1 MKSRPIEESEMSSA
15 IHARPSG
22 ATSLRLTLTVAA
34 TIMALHPACADDQI
48 KLTIGQRGNWDTS
61 ISQLGDKAGIFK
73 KHGLALEMI
82 YTSGSGETLQ
92 PVIAG
97 SVDFGIA
104 VGTLGAIAAYSKGAP
119 VRIIGAEAT
128 GAADYWYVKASSP
141 IKTLKDLNGKTI
153 AYSTAG
159 SSTESVVRAFIKE
172 NGLTSAK
179 AMSTG
184 GAPSTLTAVMTD
196 QVDAG
201 WASPPGGL
209 KEIDEGKIRLI
220 ARATDAAIVRGQT
233 IRTVVANAQVLE
245 KRKDVVERYMQAYR
259 ETIDYMY
266 GDNPQVLKDYAA
278 FAGVSE
284 AVAKRV
290 RDEFFPRTLVMPDE
304 IKGLDQLMADAI
316 ELKFI
321 SAPLSKE
328 KIADLVQLQ
337 LPRP

>member
-1 MKSRPIEESEMSSA
+1 MN
-15 IHARPSG
+15 ARHL
-22 ATSLRLTLTVAA
+22 AFATVALLSA
-34 TIMALHPACADDQI
+34 TLPAVADDQV

-61 ISQLGDKAGIFK
+61 ISHLGDKAGIFK

-97 SVDFGIA
+97 SVDFGLA
-104 VGTLGAIAAYSKGAP
+104 VGTLGAMAAYSKGAP

-141 IKTLKDLNGKTI
+141 IKTLKDLNGHTI

-172 NGLTSAK
+172 NGLTTAK
-179 AMSTG
+179 TVSTG
-184 GAPSTLTAVMTD
+184 GAPSTMTAVMTD

-209 KEIDEGKIRLI
+209 KEIDEGKIRLL

-233 IRTVVANAQVLE
+233 IRVIVTNAQVLE
-245 KRKDVVERYMQAYR
+245 KRKDIVERYMQAYR
-259 ETIDYMY
+259 ESIDYMY

-284 AVAKRV
+284 AMAKRV

-304 IKGLDQLMADAI
+304 IKGLDSLMADAV

-321 SAPLSKE
+321 SAPLSKQQ
-328 KIADLVQLQ
+328 IADLVQLQ
-337 LPRP
+337 AKR

>member
-1 MKSRPIEESEMSSA
+1 MTQA
-15 IHARPSG
+15 IHARRSN
-22 ATSLRLTLTVAA
+22 ARRWHLAMAAA
-34 TIMALHPACADDQI
+34 TTILALQPAFADDQI
-48 KLTIGQRGNWDTS
+48 KLTIGQRGNWDTAVS
-61 ISQLGDKAGIFK
+61 HLGDKAGIFK
-73 KHGLALEMI
+73 KHGLALELI

-97 SVDFGIA
+97 SVEFGLA

-172 NGLTSAK
+172 NGLTAK

-184 GAPSTLTAVMTD
+184 GAPSTMTAVMTD

-209 KEIDEGKIRLI
+209 KEIDEGKIRLL

-233 IRTVVANAQVLE
+233 IRTIVANAQVLE
-245 KRKDVVERYMQAYR
+245 KRKEMVERYMQAYR
-259 ETIDYMY
+259 ETVDYMY

-284 AVAKRV
+284 AMAKRV
-290 RDEFFPRTLVMPDE
+290 RDEFFPRALLMPDE
-304 IKGLDQLMADAI
+304 IKGLDSLMADAV

-337 LPRP
+337 RPRP

>member
-1 MKSRPIEESEMSSA
+1 MIPAGKLILV
-15 IHARPSG
+15 I
-22 ATSLRLTLTVAA
+22 ATTALLGTQAA
-34 TIMALHPACADDQI
+34 LADDQI
-48 KLTIGQRGNWDTS
+48 RLTIGQRGNWDTA
-61 ISQLGDKAGIFK
+61 ISQLGEVAGIFK
-73 KHGLALEMI
+73 KHGLALEML
-82 YTSGSGETLQ
+82 YTAGSGETLQ

-97 SVDFGIA
+97 SVDLGLA
-104 VGTLGAIAAYSKGAP
+104 VGTPGAIAAYSKGAP

-141 IKTLKDLNGKTI
+141 IKTLKDLNGHSI
-153 AYSTAG
+153 AYSTSG

-179 AMSTG
+179 AVSTG
-184 GAPSTLTAVMTD
+184 GAPATMTAVMTD

-209 KEIDEGKIRLI
+209 KEIDEGKIRIL

-233 IRTVVANAQVLE
+233 IRVVVANAQFLAQ
-245 KRKDVVERYMQAYR
+245 RKDVAARYMQAYR

-284 AVAKRV
+284 AMARRV
-290 RDEFFPRTLVMPDE
+290 REEFFPRALVEPDA
-304 IKGLDQLMADAI
+304 IKGLDSLMVDAVA
-316 ELKFI
+316 LKFI

-328 KIADLVQLQ
+328 QVADLVQLQ
-337 LPRP
+337 VPKR

>member
-1 MKSRPIEESEMSSA
+1 MLHAIDARAASA
-15 IHARPSG
+15 TR
-22 ATSLRLTLTVAA
+22 LRAA
-34 TIMALHPACADDQI
+34 LAAAAIILALQPACADDQV
-48 KLTIGQRGNWDTS
+48 KLTIGQRGNWDTA
-61 ISQLGDKAGIFK
+61 ISHLGDKAGIFK
-73 KHGLALEMI
+73 KHGITLEMI

-92 PVIAG
+92 PLIAG
-97 SVDFGIA
+97 SVEFGLA
-104 VGTLGAIAAYSKGAP
+104 VGTLGALAAYSKGAP

-141 IKTLKDLNGKTI
+141 IKTLKDLNGRTI

-184 GAPSTLTAVMTD
+184 GAPSTMTAVMTD
-196 QVDAG
+196 QVDVG

-209 KEIDEGKIRLI
+209 KEIDEGKIRLL

-233 IRTVVANAQVLE
+233 IRTIVANAQVLE
-245 KRKDVVERYMQAYR
+245 KRKDMVHRYMQAYR

-266 GDNPQVLKDYAA
+266 GDDPQVLKDYAA

-284 AVAKRV
+284 AMAKRV
-290 RDEFFPRTLVMPDE
+290 RDEFFPRSLVMPDE
-304 IKGLDQLMADAI
+304 IKGLDSLMADAV
-316 ELKFI
+316 ELKFL
-321 SAPLSKE
+321 SAPLSKAQ
-328 KIADLVQLQ
+328 IADLVQLQ
-337 LPRP
+337 RP

>member
-1 MKSRPIEESEMSSA
+1 MTHA
-15 IHARPSG
+15 IHARISR
-22 ATSLRLTLTVAA
+22 ATRLRVALAAVAA
-34 TIMALHPACADDQI
+34 IVTLQPAFADDQI
-48 KLTIGQRGNWDTS
+48 KLTIGQRGNWDTA
-61 ISQLGDKAGIFK
+61 ISHLGDKAGIFK
-73 KHGLALEMI
+73 KHGLTLEMI
-82 YTSGSGETLQ
+82 YTAGSGETLQ

-97 SVDFGIA
+97 SVELGLA
-104 VGTLGAIAAYSKGAP
+104 VGTLGAMAAYSKGAP

-184 GAPSTLTAVMTD
+184 GAPSTMTAVMTD
-196 QVDAG
+196 QVDVG

-209 KEIDEGKIRLI
+209 REIDEGKIRLL

-233 IRTVVANAQVLE
+233 IRTIVVNAQVLE
-245 KRKDVVERYMQAYR
+245 KRKEMVTRFMQAYR

-266 GDNPQVLKDYAA
+266 GDNPQALKDYAA

-284 AVAKRV
+284 AIAKRV
-290 RDEFFPRTLVMPDE
+290 RDEFFPRALVMPDE
-304 IKGLDQLMADAI
+304 IKGLDSLMADAV

-321 SAPLSKE
+321 PAPLTKAQ
-328 KIADLVQLQ
+328 IADLVQLQ
-337 LPRP
+337 AH

>member
-1 MKSRPIEESEMSSA
+1 MIPAGKLILSI
-15 IHARPSG
+15 
-22 ATSLRLTLTVAA
+22 ATTALLGTQAA
-34 TIMALHPACADDQI
+34 LADDQI
-48 KLTIGQRGNWDTS
+48 KLTIGQRGNWDTA
-61 ISQLGDKAGIFK
+61 ISQLGEAAGIFK
-73 KHGLALEMI
+73 KHGLALEML
-82 YTSGSGETLQ
+82 YTAGSGETLQ

-97 SVDFGIA
+97 SVDLGLA
-104 VGTLGAIAAYSKGAP
+104 VGTPGAIAAYSKGAP

-141 IKTLKDLNGKTI
+141 IKTLKDLNGHSI

-179 AMSTG
+179 AVSTG
-184 GAPSTLTAVMTD
+184 GAPATMTAVMTD

-209 KEIDEGKIRLI
+209 KEIDEGKIRIL

-233 IRTVVANAQVLE
+233 IRVIVANAQFLAPH
-245 KRKDVVERYMQAYR
+245 KDVAARYMQAYR

-284 AVAKRV
+284 AMAKRV
-290 RDEFFPRTLVMPDE
+290 RDEFFPRALVEPDE
-304 IKGLDQLMADAI
+304 IKGLDSLMVDAVA
-316 ELKFI
+316 LKFI

-328 KIADLVQLQ
+328 QVAELVQLQ
-337 LPRP
+337 AAKR

>member
-1 MKSRPIEESEMSSA
+1 MTQAM
-15 IHARPSG
+15 HARS
-22 ATSLRLTLTVAA
+22 ARAARLRLALAVAA
-34 TIMALHPACADDQI
+34 TFLALQPASADDQV
-48 KLTIGQRGNWDTS
+48 KLTIGQRGNWDTAVS
-61 ISQLGDKAGIFK
+61 HLGDKAGIFK
-73 KHGLALEMI
+73 KHGLTLEMI
-82 YTSGSGETLQ
+82 YTAGSGETLQ

-97 SVDFGIA
+97 SVDLGLA

-184 GAPSTLTAVMTD
+184 GAPSTMTAVMTD
-196 QVDAG
+196 QVDVG

-209 KEIDEGKIRLI
+209 KEIDEGKTRLI
-220 ARATDAAIVRGQT
+220 ARATDATIVRGQT
-233 IRTVVANAQVLE
+233 IRTIVASAQVLE

-284 AVAKRV
+284 AMAKRV
-290 RDEFFPRTLVMPDE
+290 RDEFFPRALIMPDE
-304 IKGLDQLMADAI
+304 VKGLDSLMADAV

-321 SAPLSKE
+321 SAPLSKAQ
-328 KIADLVQLQ
+328 IADLVQLQ
-337 LPRP
+337 KPKP

>member
-1 MKSRPIEESEMSSA
+1 MKTRHLA
-15 IHARPSG
+15 FA
-22 ATSLRLTLTVAA
+22 TVALLSV
-34 TIMALHPACADDQI
+34 TLPAVADDQV
-48 KLTIGQRGNWDTS
+48 KLTIGQRGNWDTA
-61 ISQLGDKAGIFK
+61 ISHLGDKAGIFK
-73 KHGLALEMI
+73 KHGLTLDMI

-97 SVDFGIA
+97 SVDFGLA
-104 VGTLGAIAAYSKGAP
+104 VGTLGAMAAYSKGAP

-128 GAADYWYVKASSP
+128 GAADYWFVKASSP
-141 IKTLKDLNGKTI
+141 IKTLKDLNGHTI
-153 AYSTAG
+153 AYSTSG

-172 NGLTSAK
+172 NGLTTAK

-184 GAPSTLTAVMTD
+184 GGPSTMTAVMTD

-209 KEIDEGKIRLI
+209 KEIDEGKIRLL

-233 IRTVVANAQVLE
+233 IRVIVANAEVLQ

-266 GDNPQVLKDYAA
+266 GDIPQVLKDYAA

-284 AVAKRV
+284 AMAKRV
-290 RDEFFPRTLVMPDE
+290 RDEFFPRALVMPDE
-304 IKGLDQLMADAI
+304 IKGLDSLMADAV

-321 SAPLSKE
+321 AAPLSRE
-328 KIADLVQLQ
+328 KIAELVQLQ
-337 LPRP
+337 AKR

>member
-1 MKSRPIEESEMSSA
+1 MIPAGKLILV
-15 IHARPSG
+15 I
-22 ATSLRLTLTVAA
+22 ATTALLGTQAA
-34 TIMALHPACADDQI
+34 LADDQI
-48 KLTIGQRGNWDTS
+48 KLTIGQRGNWDTA
-61 ISQLGDKAGIFK
+61 ISQLGEVAGIFK
-73 KHGLALEMI
+73 KHGLALEML
-82 YTSGSGETLQ
+82 YTAGSGETLQ

-97 SVDFGIA
+97 SVDLGLA
-104 VGTLGAIAAYSKGAP
+104 VGTPGAIAAYSKGAP

-141 IKTLKDLNGKTI
+141 IKTLKDLNGHSI

-179 AMSTG
+179 AVSTG
-184 GAPSTLTAVMTD
+184 GAPATMTAVMTD

-209 KEIDEGKIRLI
+209 KEIDEGKIRIL

-233 IRTVVANAQVLE
+233 IRVIVANAQFLAPH
-245 KRKDVVERYMQAYR
+245 KDVAARYMQAYR

-284 AVAKRV
+284 AMAKRV
-290 RDEFFPRTLVMPDE
+290 RDEFFPRALVEPDE
-304 IKGLDQLMADAI
+304 IKGLDSLMVDAVA
-316 ELKFI
+316 LKFI

-328 KIADLVQLQ
+328 QVAELVQLQ
-337 LPRP
+337 AAKR

>member
-1 MKSRPIEESEMSSA
+1 MIPAGKLILSI
-15 IHARPSG
+15 
-22 ATSLRLTLTVAA
+22 ATTALLGTQAA
-34 TIMALHPACADDQI
+34 LADDQI
-48 KLTIGQRGNWDTS
+48 KLTIGQRGNWDTA
-61 ISQLGDKAGIFK
+61 ISQLGETAGIFK
-73 KHGLALEMI
+73 KHGLALEML
-82 YTSGSGETLQ
+82 YTAGSGETLQ

-97 SVDFGIA
+97 SVDLGLA
-104 VGTLGAIAAYSKGAP
+104 VGTPGAIAAYSKGAP

-141 IKTLKDLNGKTI
+141 IKTLKDLNGHSI
-153 AYSTAG
+153 AYSTSG

-179 AMSTG
+179 AVSTG
-184 GAPSTLTAVMTD
+184 GAPATMTAVMTD

-209 KEIDEGKIRLI
+209 KEIDEGKIRIL

-233 IRTVVANAQVLE
+233 IRVVVANAQFLAQ
-245 KRKDVVERYMQAYR
+245 RKDVAARYMQAYR

-284 AVAKRV
+284 AMARRV
-290 RDEFFPRTLVMPDE
+290 RDEFFPRALVEPDE
-304 IKGLDQLMADAI
+304 IKGLDSLMVDAVA
-316 ELKFI
+316 LKFI

-328 KIADLVQLQ
+328 QVADLVQLQ
-337 LPRP
+337 PAKR

>member
-1 MKSRPIEESEMSSA
+1 MIPAGKLILSI
-15 IHARPSG
+15 
-22 ATSLRLTLTVAA
+22 ATTALLGTQAA
-34 TIMALHPACADDQI
+34 LADDQI
-48 KLTIGQRGNWDTS
+48 KLTIGQRGNWDTA
-61 ISQLGDKAGIFK
+61 ISQLGEAAGIFK
-73 KHGLALEMI
+73 KHGLALEML
-82 YTSGSGETLQ
+82 YTAGSGETLQ

-97 SVDFGIA
+97 SVDLGLA
-104 VGTLGAIAAYSKGAP
+104 VGTPGAIAAYSKGAP

-141 IKTLKDLNGKTI
+141 IKTLKDLNGHSI
-153 AYSTAG
+153 AYSTSG

-179 AMSTG
+179 AVSTG
-184 GAPSTLTAVMTD
+184 GAPATMTAVMTD

-209 KEIDEGKIRLI
+209 KEIDEGKIRIL

-233 IRTVVANAQVLE
+233 IRVVVANAQVLAQ
-245 KRKDVVERYMQAYR
+245 RKDVAARYMQAYR

-284 AVAKRV
+284 AMAKRV
-290 RDEFFPRTLVMPDE
+290 RDEFFPRALVEPDE
-304 IKGLDQLMADAI
+304 IKGLDSLMVDAVA
-316 ELKFI
+316 LKFI

-328 KIADLVQLQ
+328 QVAELVQLQ
-337 LPRP
+337 AAKR

>member
-1 MKSRPIEESEMSSA
+1 MIPAGKLILV
-15 IHARPSG
+15 I
-22 ATSLRLTLTVAA
+22 ATTALLGTQAA
-34 TIMALHPACADDQI
+34 LADDQI
-48 KLTIGQRGNWDTS
+48 KLTIGQRGNWDTA
-61 ISQLGDKAGIFK
+61 ISQLGETAGIFK
-73 KHGLALEMI
+73 KHGLALEML
-82 YTSGSGETLQ
+82 YTAGSGETLQ

-97 SVDFGIA
+97 SVDLGLA
-104 VGTLGAIAAYSKGAP
+104 VGTPGAIAAYSKGAP

-141 IKTLKDLNGKTI
+141 IKTLKDLNGHSI

-179 AMSTG
+179 AVSTG
-184 GAPSTLTAVMTD
+184 GAPATMTAVMTD

-209 KEIDEGKIRLI
+209 KEIDEGKIRIL

-233 IRTVVANAQVLE
+233 IRVIVANAQFLAQ
-245 KRKDVVERYMQAYR
+245 RKDVAARYMQAYR

-284 AVAKRV
+284 AMARRV
-290 RDEFFPRTLVMPDE
+290 REEFFPRALVEPDA
-304 IKGLDQLMADAI
+304 IKGLDSLMVDAVA
-316 ELKFI
+316 LKFI

-328 KIADLVQLQ
+328 QVADLVQLQ
-337 LPRP
+337 VPKR